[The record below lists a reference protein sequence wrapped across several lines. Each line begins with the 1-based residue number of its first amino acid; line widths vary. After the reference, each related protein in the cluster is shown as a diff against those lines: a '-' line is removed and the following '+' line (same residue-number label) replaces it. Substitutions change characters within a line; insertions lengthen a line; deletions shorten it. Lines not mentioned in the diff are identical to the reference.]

1 VNRPLAPH
9 PPPVD
14 EALELVVRLH
24 LVPHPEGGW
33 YRETYRSE
41 SMVPGARPGTARAAS
56 TAILFL
62 LPAGGHS
69 AFHRI
74 AADELWHHHAG
85 DALELHLIDPAGRH
99 EVRRLGPNVAA
110 GETPQQRV
118 PAGWWQAAT
127 PLGGRFTLCGCTV
140 APGFDFEDFELAER
154 TTFVAAHPGL
164 RDVIARFTRGS

>member
-1 VNRPLAPH
+1 MNRPPPAV

-41 SMVPGARPGTARAAS
+41 TMWAGGRPGTLRPAS

-62 LPAGGHS
+62 LPAGAFS

-74 AADELWHHHAG
+74 ACDEIWHYHAG
-85 DALELHLIDPAGRH
+85 DALEMHLVDAAGRH
-99 EVRRLGPNVAA
+99 ESRRLGPNVAA
-110 GETPQQRV
+110 GETPQVVV
-118 PAGWWQAAT
+118 PAGWWQAAA
-127 PLGGRFTLCGCTV
+127 PVGSRFTLCGCTV
-140 APGFDFEDFELAER
+140 SPGFDFEEFELAER
-154 TTFVAAHPGL
+154 SSFVAAHPGL
-164 RDVIARFTRGS
+164 RDVIARFTRA